1 MALGSLITSL
11 AAVSSSTGSISR
23 ALSSFFPTLK
33 LLKARLAEVFS
44 NGKTKAIEMWEDAKA
59 SFKEHMLNLWE
70 GFEDSF
76 PNLAAFIVNVKKAF
90 STARTNISEFFGG
103 LGERWDNFKE
113 RITTFSLKGWLSNQ
127 KNNFFEW
134 LGKIKMKVIETW
146 NGLKMKIG
154 NMASGAGNTISGG
167 ANDLLTTLLNFSAAG
182 RGVNYIRENYAGGGI
197 ASGPTSGYPAMLHGR
212 EAVIP
217 LSGGRSVPVEMRGG
231 AGQVFNIK
239 IDVSGVVDRTD
250 KRALAREI
258 GNLIQSEVARSMGG
272 QTRRG
277 RRA

>member
-1 MALGSLITSL
+1 MAGGM
-11 AAVSSSTGSISR
+11 AAIRTGLNAVQQSTGGISR
-23 ALSSFFPTLK
+23 AFSSFFPSLK
-33 LLKARLAEVFS
+33 LLKMKLAEVFT
-44 NGKTKAIEMWEDAKA
+44 NGKTKAAEMFADAKA
-59 SFKEHMLNLWE
+59 KFKENMLNLWE
-70 GFEDSF
+70 GFEEKF
-76 PNLAAFIVNVKKAF
+76 PNLAKFLVNVKKAF
-90 STARTNISEFFGG
+90 STTKANIKEFFGN
-103 LGERWDNFKE
+103 LGEDWDNFKE
-113 RITTFSLKGWLSNQ
+113 NITTFSLSSWVSNRKDEFFAWLNDIKIGAIQTWTDIKTQVSNLIPDWMKNFSIGGAVSSAGGWLSSVTGIGDGV
-127 KNNFFEW
+127 
-134 LGKIKMKVIETW
+134 GK
-146 NGLKMKIG
+146 
-154 NMASGAGNTISGG
+154 
-167 ANDLLTTLLNFSAAG
+167 FAA
-182 RGVNYIRENYAGGGI
+182 GGI

-272 QTRRG
+272 QTRKG

>member
-23 ALSSFFPTLK
+23 AFSSFFPTLK
-33 LLKARLAEVFS
+33 LLKARLAEVFT
-44 NGKTKAIEMWEDAKA
+44 NGKIKAREMFADAKA
-59 SFKEHMLNLWE
+59 KFKEHMLNLWE
-70 GFEDSF
+70 GFEDRF
-76 PNLAAFIVNVKKAF
+76 PNLAEFLVNVRKAF
-90 STARTNISEFFGG
+90 STARTNISDFFGS

-113 RITTFSLKGWLSNQ
+113 RITTFSLSSWVSNRKDEFFAWLGTIKTKAIQTWEDIKTRVSNLIPDWMKNFSVGGAVSSAGGWLSNMT
-127 KNNFFEW
+127 
-134 LGKIKMKVIETW
+134 G
-146 NGLKMKIG
+146 IG
-154 NMASGAGNTISGG
+154 DGV
-167 ANDLLTTLLNFSAAG
+167 G
-182 RGVNYIRENYAGGGI
+182 RFAGGGI

-277 RRA
+277 RKA